1 MPPYK
6 YMSQFYRFLAS
17 LPLLALTG
25 CVSPIAQR
33 VASDP
38 RVVNAD
44 QLLTRG
50 AYEPALQAYQ
60 SLAQS
65 TGYPDYFRLKAT
77 DAALRAGQGRV
88 AQRLAAS
95 IDPAELDAPDRDQLL
110 LLKSRLDLSVGK
122 AGEAM
127 AKLAAIRPDK
137 LDPSRRAHFHTLK
150 ASAWN
155 QQGNLLESARESI
168 AATRFQTRPEE
179 ILRTRTLIYDTLA
192 RLPEAVL
199 ANQQPP
205 APDVLGGWMALVRIV
220 GSGSPA
226 RVAPAL
232 AEWRAQFPG
241 HPADGAFLAGLQQ
254 TGTAGVEVTPLE
266 SGAGEVAAATPAAQS
281 APSLPPGGFIGVLL
295 PQSGTYAEAAVAIK
309 AGLDAAYA
317 ADPNPAK
324 LPLRMLD
331 SQSGSITSLYQQL
344 VTAGASA
351 VIGPLTREHV
361 GELMQGSGLSVP
373 VLALNQVP
381 NASNERIYQL
391 SLNPEQEAGQLA
403 ASAWFDGA
411 RAALLLAPSSHFG
424 QRISASFTAW
434 WKQVGGKLLATQV
447 YPYHGTDY
455 TEPVK
460 NLLAAL
466 PPGQRDAFVYLVADA
481 RDARLLAPQILY
493 QSSNALPI
501 YATSQV
507 FTGHADPVGDQDM
520 DGVVFCDLPWLLN
533 HDSSDP
539 LSADHLADLIQATK
553 PDYVKLIAFGID
565 AYRVLPELDAL
576 RQDGQYRHAGMTG
589 TLALRDGNRFE
600 RQMSC
605 ARFQGGHPEVR
616 GVAPLMS
623 LPGISP

>member
-1 MPPYK
+1 
-6 YMSQFYRFLAS
+6 MSQFYRFLAS

-95 IDPAELDAPDRDQLL
+95 IDPTELDAPDRDQLL

-127 AKLAAIRPDK
+127 AKLAAIHPDK
-137 LDPSRRAHFHTLK
+137 LDAPRRAHFHTLK

-168 AATRFQTRPEE
+168 AASRFQTRPEE

-254 TGTAGVEVTPLE
+254 TRTAGVEVTPLE
-266 SGAGEVAAATPAAQS
+266 SRAGEVRAATPATQS
-281 APSLPPGGFIGVLL
+281 PPSPPPGGFVGVLL
-295 PQSGTYAEAAVAIK
+295 PQSGTYAEAAAAIK

-324 LPLRMLD
+324 LPLRMVD
-331 SQSGSITSLYQQL
+331 SQSGGIMSLYQQL

-381 NASNERIYQL
+381 NARNERVYQL
-391 SLNPEQEAGQLA
+391 GLNPEQEAGQLA

-481 RDARLLAPQILY
+481 RDARLLVPQILY
-493 QSSNALPI
+493 QSSSALPI

-533 HDSSDP
+533 HDSGDP
-539 LSADHLADLIQATK
+539 LSADRLTGVIQGTK
-553 PDYVKLIAFGID
+553 PDYVKLIALGID

-576 RQDGQYRHAGMTG
+576 HQDGQYRHAGMTG

-605 ARFQGGHPEVR
+605 ARFQNGHPEMR
-616 GVAPLMS
+616 GVAPLMA
-623 LPGISP
+623 LPGTSP